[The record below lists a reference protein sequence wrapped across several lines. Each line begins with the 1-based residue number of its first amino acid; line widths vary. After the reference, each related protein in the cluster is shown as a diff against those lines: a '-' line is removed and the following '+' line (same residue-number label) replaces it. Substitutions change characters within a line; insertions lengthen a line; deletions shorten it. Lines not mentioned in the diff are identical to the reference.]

1 MMVQGTMG
9 VASKIVTTP
18 LLVALLMVGGPGL
31 GLGATTANEGEEASA
46 ALSVVSDPVGAEVYI
61 DGVSH
66 GVTPLEIDAL
76 DVGEHR
82 VTLLKDNYLENS
94 RIVTLKPGQ
103 KESVS
108 VELTESAGARYS
120 MQIGTTSGGGGGGS
134 KLPLILGIAG
144 GGAAAA
150 FFLLRDTN
158 DPPVAGSVSVSPS
171 GPGLEDL
178 TSFSFTA
185 SGASDPD
192 GDPLTFTWDFGDG
205 QASSG
210 QSTNHVYSRAG
221 SYNVSVTVSDG
232 EESASATGSVT
243 VKSMDGRWT
252 GRLNDGSPLRMTW
265 NLTQSGTSIS
275 GRYSDQFNGS
285 GSVGGS
291 VSSSLRVTLTNQ
303 NPCCR
308 LGIWTGTLTS
318 NLDRVNG
325 TTGWFGGTIG
335 FFIERQ

>member
-1 MMVQGTMG
+1 MVQGTMG

-31 GLGATTANEGEEASA
+31 GLGATTPNEGEGASA
-46 ALSVVSDPVGAEVYI
+46 ALSVLSDPVGAAVYV
-61 DGVSH
+61 DGVRR

-94 RIVTLKPGQ
+94 RIVTLKSGQ
-103 KESVS
+103 KESMS
-108 VELTESAGARYS
+108 VELTDSAGARYS
-120 MQIGTTSGGGGGGS
+120 MQIGTSSGGGGS

-150 FFLLRDTN
+150 FFLLRNTN

-192 GDPLTFTWDFGDG
+192 GDALSFSWDFGDG
-205 QASSG
+205 GTGSG
-210 QSTNHVYSRAG
+210 QSTSHVYSLAG
-221 SYNVSVTVSDG
+221 SYTVSVTVSDG

-252 GRLNDGSPLRMTW
+252 GRLTNGSAVRFTW
-265 NLTQSGTSIS
+265 TLTQSGSS
-275 GRYSDQFNGS
+275 VAGQYSDQFNGS
-285 GSVGGS
+285 GSATGS

-303 NPCCR
+303 NPGFR
-308 LGIWTGTLTS
+308 LGRWTGTLTP

-325 TTGWFGGTIG
+325 TTDFFGGSIG

>member
-1 MMVQGTMG
+1 MMVRGTMR
-9 VASKIVTTP
+9 VASKVVTTP

-31 GLGATTANEGEEASA
+31 GLGATIANEGEGTSA
-46 ALSVVSDPVGAEVYI
+46 ALSVVSDPVGAAVYI
-61 DGVSH
+61 DGVSR

-108 VELTESAGARYS
+108 VELTDSTGARYSS
-120 MQIGTTSGGGGGGS
+120 MQIGTSSSSGGGS

-158 DPPVAGSVSVSPS
+158 DPPVAGSVIVSPS
-171 GPGLEDL
+171 GSGLKDL
-178 TSFSFTA
+178 TSFSFS
-185 SGASDPD
+185 SGGSDPD

-205 QASSG
+205 QSGSG
-210 QSTNHVYSRAG
+210 QSTDHIYSSAG
-221 SYNVSVTVSDG
+221 SYTVSVTVSDG
-232 EESASATGSVT
+232 EESATATGSVI

-252 GRLNDGSPLRMTW
+252 GRLTVGPLMMTW
-265 NLTQSGTSIS
+265 NLTQSGSSIT
-275 GRYSDQFNGS
+275 GTYSDQFNGS
-285 GSVGGS
+285 GSVTGS
-291 VSSSLRVTLTNQ
+291 VSSDLRVTLRNQ
-303 NPCCR
+303 NPGFR
-308 LGIWTGTLTS
+308 LG
-318 NLDRVNG
+318 V
-325 TTGWFGGTIG
+325 
-335 FFIERQ
+335 